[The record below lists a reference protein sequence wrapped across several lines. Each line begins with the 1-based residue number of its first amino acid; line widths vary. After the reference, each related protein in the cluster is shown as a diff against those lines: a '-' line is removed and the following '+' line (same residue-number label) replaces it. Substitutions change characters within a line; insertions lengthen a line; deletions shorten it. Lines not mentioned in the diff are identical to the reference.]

1 MKLLVRLIKIY
12 QNSPLRSHS
21 YCKFEPTCSNY
32 AIEAINEYG
41 SFKGSFLAIKRI
53 LRCNPFNKKNGYDPV
68 PKRSDTMKKLKMFLL
83 PIIAMLLFSGC
94 NIFKVDNMEDIDI
107 ITTSYPLEY
116 ILNTLYGKH
125 SNISSIYPD
134 GTDTYIYKLND
145 KALENYS
152 KKDLFVYV
160 SYGRDKDIAVNLL
173 NRNNKLLIIDGSL
186 GMMPDYIDELWLNP
200 SNLLM
205 VAQNIKNGLVEY
217 IDNNYLIKDVEKN
230 FEELKLELSMLD
242 AEIKL
247 TAENAS
253 YKTILTSTKSL
264 NYLKKYGFNVISLD
278 DDNPAVDKTIQDVK
292 KLISN
297 GTIKYIYSLENN
309 ETNDNVKNLLN
320 EVKITEIKLKRL
332 DSINDSERQS
342 HDTTYF
348 SLMNYNIDL
357 IKKETY
363 K

>member
-1 MKLLVRLIKIY
+1 MLLVRLIKLY
-12 QNSPLRSHS
+12 QNSPLSSHS
-21 YCKFEPTCSNY
+21 YCKFEPSCSNY

-41 SFKGSFLAIKRI
+41 SLKGSYLAIKRI
-53 LRCNPFNKKNGYDPV
+53 LRCNPFNKKSGYDPV

-94 NIFKVDNMEDIDI
+94 SVFKVDNMEDIDI

-125 SNISSIYPD
+125 STINSIYPD
-134 GTDTYIYKLND
+134 ATDTYTYKIND

-173 NRNNKLLIIDGSL
+173 NRNNDLLIIDGSL
-186 GMMPDYIDELWLNP
+186 GMKPDYIDELWLNP

-205 VAQNIKNGLVEY
+205 VAQNVKNGLIEY
-217 IDNNYLIKDVEKN
+217 IDNNYLIKDIEKN
-230 FEELKLELSMLD
+230 FETLKLDLSMLD

-247 TAENAS
+247 TAENS
-253 YKTILTSTKSL
+253 TYKTILTSTKSL

-278 DDNPAVDKTIQDVK
+278 EDNTAVDKSLQEVK
-292 KLISN
+292 KLIN
-297 GTIKYIYSLENN
+297 NNTIKYIFSLENT
-309 ETNDNVKNLLN
+309 ETNEIVKSLIKDTNV
-320 EVKITEIKLKRL
+320 TEIKLKRL
-332 DSINDSERQS
+332 DSITDSEREN
-342 HDTTYF
+342 HETTYF
-348 SLMNYNIDL
+348 SLMHHNIDL

>member
-1 MKLLVRLIKIY
+1 MLLVRLIKLY
-12 QNSPLRSHS
+12 QNSPLSSHS
-21 YCKFEPTCSNY
+21 YCKFEPSCSNY

-41 SFKGSFLAIKRI
+41 SLKGSFLAIKRI
-53 LRCNPFNKKNGYDPV
+53 LRCNPFNKKSGYDPV

-83 PIIAMLLFSGC
+83 PIIAMILFSGC
-94 NIFKVDNMEDIDI
+94 SVFKVDNMEDIDI

-125 SNISSIYPD
+125 ANISSIYPD
-134 GTDTYIYKLND
+134 ATDTYTYKLND

-173 NRNNKLLIIDGSL
+173 NRNKELLIIDGSL
-186 GMMPDYIDELWLNP
+186 GMKPDYIDELWLNP

-205 VAQNIKNGLVEY
+205 VAQNVKNGLTEY
-217 IDNNYLIKDVEKN
+217 INNNYLIKDVEKN
-230 FEELKLELSMLD
+230 FETLKLDLSMLD

-247 TAENAS
+247 TAENAR
-253 YKTILTSTKSL
+253 YKTILSSTKSL

-278 DDNPAVDKTIQDVK
+278 DDNPAVEKTLQEVK
-292 KLISN
+292 TMISN
-297 GTIKYIYSLENN
+297 NTIKYIYSLENTDTN
-309 ETNDNVKNLLN
+309 EIVKELIN
-320 EVKITEIKLKRL
+320 EGQITEIKLKRL
-332 DSINDSERQS
+332 DSINDNER
-342 HDTTYF
+342 HNHETTYF
-348 SLMNYNIDL
+348 TLMNNNIDQL
-357 IKKETY
+357 KKETY